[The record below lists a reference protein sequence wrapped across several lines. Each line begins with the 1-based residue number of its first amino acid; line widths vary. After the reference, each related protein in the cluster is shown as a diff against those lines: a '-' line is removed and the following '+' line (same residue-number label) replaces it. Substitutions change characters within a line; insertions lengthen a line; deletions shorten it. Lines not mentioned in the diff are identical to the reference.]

1 VEPRPAPAALTPV
14 VLARNLVAL
23 AWTVLCFLLV
33 SVVAIGSV
41 GLLAAPLASTFPRL
55 WGRTVLAI
63 LGVRVTFVGEER
75 LADIRA
81 GRVGPS
87 WPCVMVTNH
96 QSTLD
101 VPLAGLLGPR
111 YPLVMGKAELR
122 YLPVFNLLWWAIGQR
137 FVERGNRDAARATV
151 DSFVRALRRRPRAVL
166 LAPEGTRTL
175 DGTVGPFKR
184 GAFRIA
190 AEAQVPI
197 VPFTI
202 EGAFDLMPKGRAWCP
217 PGEVLLTVHAP
228 IDTTGWRAE
237 DAGAHADAVRERF
250 VAWVGAPPSS

>member
-1 VEPRPAPAALTPV
+1 M
-14 VLARNLVAL
+14 AL
-23 AWTVLCFLLV
+23 AWTVVCFLLV
-33 SVVAIGSV
+33 SVVAIGSA
-41 GLLAAPLASTFPRL
+41 GLLAAPLASTFPRF

-63 LGVRVTFVGEER
+63 LGVKVTFVGEAR
-75 LADIRA
+75 LDDIRA

-101 VPLAGLLGPR
+101 VPIAGLLGPQ

-137 FVERGNRDAARATV
+137 FVERGNRESARATV

-175 DGTVGPFKR
+175 DGRVGSFKR

-197 VPFTI
+197 VPFMI
-202 EGAFDLMPKGRAWCP
+202 EGAYELMPKGQAWCP
-217 PGEVLLTVHAP
+217 PGEVRLTVHPP
-228 IDTTGWRAE
+228 IDTRGWSTE
-237 DAGAHADAVRERF
+237 DAGAHADALQAQY
-250 VAWVGAPPSS
+250 VAWLDAPR